1 MRPRLLQLPADA
13 FSALALTAGNAG
25 LGAWVRAAAWC
36 IKNDTDGV
44 VPVNVAFKIAREPT
58 WVKLEDA
65 GIIRAY
71 EDNGIELVGFH
82 ATNPTQKQLAEAR
95 EVKAR
100 AGSKGG
106 MVAAARR
113 AAPAPFPPPL
123 ASTAPSKEEPLIVP
137 VVAKVDGAKQET
149 FFALEPVAPP
159 PAKRGRPTKAKLP
172 PADVEEPESEH
183 AQIKAAFFEAFVAAK
198 GETPAWN
205 GYSGKALK
213 TLISSIEAGP
223 DRVDRIKRLISRAFD
238 DKWFVEKTASM
249 VELARNATRYQGVSK
264 AKPASGMQREDD
276 GIWS

>member
-1 MRPRLLQLPADA
+1 MKPRLLQLPADA
-13 FSALALTAGNAG
+13 FSPLALTAGNAG

-36 IKNDTDGV
+36 VGHGIDGAI
-44 VPVNVAFKIAREPT
+44 PMDVALKIAKVEA
-58 WVKLEDA
+58 WQKLERKRLAVVAKDT
-65 GIIRAY
+65 IH
-71 EDNGIELVGFH
+71 LLQFH

-100 AGSKGG
+100 AGAKGG
-106 MVAAARR
+106 KVAAARR
-113 AAPAPFPPPL
+113 ASPAPFPPPL
-123 ASTAPSKEEPLIVP
+123 ASTVPSKEEPSTVP
-137 VVAKVDGAKQET
+137 VVAKVDGPKQEM

-159 PAKRGRPTKAKLP
+159 PAKSGRSKKAKTP
-172 PADVEEPESEH
+172 PVDVEEPESEH

-249 VELARNATRYQGVSK
+249 VELARNATRYQGIGKV
-264 AKPASGMQREDD
+264 KPASGMQREDD